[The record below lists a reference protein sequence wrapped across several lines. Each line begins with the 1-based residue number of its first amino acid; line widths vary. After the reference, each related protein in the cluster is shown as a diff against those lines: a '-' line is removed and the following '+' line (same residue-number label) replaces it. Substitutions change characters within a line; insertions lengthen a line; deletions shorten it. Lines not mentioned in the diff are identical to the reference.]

1 MAQTIL
7 VVDDEQ
13 QIVRVVKGYLE
24 NAGYRVLTAPNGE
37 EALRQ
42 AEQHKPDLVV
52 LDLLMPQV
60 DGLEVT
66 RRLRA
71 EMPETAI
78 IMLTARVEEMDRI
91 LGLKMGADD
100 YVTKPFSP
108 RELVARV
115 EAVLRRVERRVFERE
130 ILEVGDL
137 TLDLASRT
145 AARGEVS
152 LDLTPTEFKIL
163 AAMMRSPGRAF
174 SRERL
179 LEAAQ
184 GVAFE
189 AYARTIDVHV
199 KNLRQKLAVEEGLP
213 DPIQTVRGVGYRI
226 EDVA

>member
-1 MAQTIL
+1 MAETVL

-24 NAGYRVLTAPNGE
+24 NAGYRVLAASNGE

-42 AEQHKPDLVV
+42 AQRERPDLVV
-52 LDLLMPQV
+52 LDLLMPKM
-60 DGLEVT
+60 DGMALT
-66 RRLRA
+66 QRLRT
-71 EMPETAI
+71 EMPEVAI

-91 LGLKMGADD
+91 MGLKMGADD

-115 EAVLRRVERRVFERE
+115 EAVLRRIDRAAPKRE
-130 ILEVGDL
+130 VLRVGDL
-137 TLDLASRT
+137 TLDLGSRT
-145 AARGEVS
+145 AARGES
-152 LDLTPTEFKIL
+152 PLDLTPTEFKVL
-163 AAMMRSPGRAF
+163 AAMMRAPGQAL

-189 AYARTIDVHV
+189 AYERTIDVHI
-199 KNLRQKLAVEEGLP
+199 KNLRQKLEVEAGLP
-213 DPIQTVRGVGYRI
+213 DPIKTVRGVGYRI
-226 EDVA
+226 EDVT